1 MLISIE
7 TYITFDFPGWGGV
20 RTPYPPSCSA
30 HGNISLSLSLFFSS
44 DAKLLE
50 ESTALICKNL
60 AINNCKTGNFGALI
74 HNFLIRCTEL
84 KASAQCEE

>member
-1 MLISIE
+1 MYEPYECNNCISMFE
-7 TYITFDFPGWGGV
+7 KLCKN
-20 RTPYPPSCSA
+20 R
-30 HGNISLSLSLFFSS
+30 NISLSLSLFFSS